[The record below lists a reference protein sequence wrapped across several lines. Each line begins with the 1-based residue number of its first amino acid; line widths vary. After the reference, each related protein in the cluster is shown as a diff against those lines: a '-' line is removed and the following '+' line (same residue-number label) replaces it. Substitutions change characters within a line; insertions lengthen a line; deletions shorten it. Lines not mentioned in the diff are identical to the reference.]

1 MGRHSACL
9 HRCCAHLSAL
19 MLTLTNAI
27 EFIMAGLTVAA
38 DAFYLLSIVAA
49 RKFFFNRKADE
60 IGELPPVS
68 IMIPLYGADFKAY
81 RNYSL
86 FCRQDYPEF
95 QIVFGVREREDSSIP
110 IVEKLIADFP
120 ETDIALVVCPDVI
133 GTNLKVSNLENMLR
147 LVKHEHIII
156 VDSDILVGP
165 DYLRR
170 ITGEL
175 SGHRVGLVTCMYRAA
190 EAPDFAAKL
199 EAVGITAEFHPGVLM
214 ARMIEG
220 VKFALGSTMAT
231 TRARLES
238 IGGFP
243 ALKDY
248 LADDFMLGNL
258 IAASG
263 YEVRL
268 SDYVVETVMAPI
280 GFSRMMRHQLRWS
293 RSTRRSRPAGYFGL
307 LFTYGTALALVN
319 VAVARVS
326 ALSLALLGLTLVVRM
341 TMGWVIGVG
350 YLGDK
355 ILKKH
360 FYLLPVRDVLSFLI
374 WCFSWF
380 GRRVE
385 WRGRVF
391 EVKRGGK
398 MLQVGGEAIEGRMLN
413 GTASGSKRV
422 IE

>member
-1 MGRHSACL
+1 
-9 HRCCAHLSAL
+9 

-27 EFIMAGLTVAA
+27 VLLLAGLTVAA
-38 DAFYLLSIVAA
+38 DVFYLLSIVAA
-49 RKFFFNRKADE
+49 RRFFFNRKTDE
-60 IGELPPVS
+60 SRNLPPVS
-68 IMIPLYGADFKAY
+68 IMIPLAGADFKAY
-81 RNYSL
+81 RNYAL

-95 QIVFGVREREDSSIP
+95 QLVFGVREREDSSIP

-120 ETDIALVVCPDVI
+120 ETDIALVICPDVI
-133 GTNLKVSNLENMLR
+133 GTNLKISNLENMLR
-147 LVKHEHIII
+147 LVRHEHLII

-170 ITGEL
+170 VISEL
-175 SGHRVGLVTCMYRAA
+175 LVERVGLVTCMYRAA
-190 EAPDFAAKL
+190 EAPDFASKL
-199 EAVGITAEFHPGVLM
+199 EAIGITAEFHPGVLM

-248 LADDFMLGNL
+248 LADDFMLGHL

-268 SDYVVETVMAPI
+268 SAYVVETVLAPI
-280 GFSRMMRHQLRWS
+280 GFSSMMRHQLRWS

-307 LFTYGTALALVN
+307 LFTYGTAIALIN
-319 VAVARVS
+319 VAVARASV
-326 ALSLALLGLTLVVRM
+326 LSLAMLGLTLVVRM
-341 TMGWVIGVG
+341 TMGWVIGVCH
-350 YLGDK
+350 LDDK

-374 WCFSWF
+374 WCISWF

-385 WRGRVF
+385 WRGRVY
-391 EVKRGGK
+391 EVRRDGK
-398 MLQVGGEAIEGRMLN
+398 MVQSR
-413 GTASGSKRV
+413 R
-422 IE
+422 

>member
-1 MGRHSACL
+1 
-9 HRCCAHLSAL
+9 

-27 EFIMAGLTVAA
+27 VFVLAGLAVAA
-38 DAFYLLSIVAA
+38 NAFYLLSIVAA
-49 RKFFFNRKADE
+49 RRFFFGRKTDE
-60 IGELPPVS
+60 SGELPPVS

-81 RNYSL
+81 RNYAL
-86 FCRQDYPEF
+86 FCGQDYPEF
-95 QIVFGVREREDSSIP
+95 QIVFGVREPSDSSIP

-120 ETDIALVVCPDVI
+120 ETDIALAVCSDVI

-156 VDSDILVGP
+156 VDSDIRVGS
-165 DYLRR
+165 DYLRQVIR
-170 ITGEL
+170 EL
-175 SGHRVGLVTCMYRAA
+175 SGQRVGLVTCMYRAA

-248 LADDFMLGNL
+248 LADDFMLGHL
-258 IAASG
+258 IAARG

-268 SDYVVETVMAPI
+268 SHYIVETVLAPI
-280 GFSRMMRHQLRWS
+280 GFSSMMRHQLRWS
-293 RSTRRSRPAGYFGL
+293 RSTRRSRPAGYLGL
-307 LFTYGTALALVN
+307 IFTYGTALALIN
-319 VAVARVS
+319 VAVARAS
-326 ALSLALLGLTLVVRM
+326 AFSLALLGLTLIVRM
-341 TMGWVIGVG
+341 TMGWMIGVHH
-350 YLGDK
+350 LGDK

-374 WCFSWF
+374 WCISWF

-391 EVKRGGK
+391 EVMKDGK
-398 MLQVGGEAIEGRMLN
+398 MMQVGDEAIAQNDL
-413 GTASGSKRV
+413 
-422 IE
+422 